1 MAYVP
6 VPKDLNKIKT
16 KVMFNLTKRQL
27 ISFGSGA
34 LLGVPMF
41 LLAKPH
47 MSVSAATLVMIFI
60 MLPFFMVA
68 MYEKNGQP
76 LEKIMFHM
84 IESKFIRPKVRPYQT
99 KNFYN
104 AINNLIAL
112 EREVNSIVNPT
123 QTNKSRKKTHRRSHP
138 KSQN

>member
-99 KNFYN
+99 DNFYN

-112 EREVNSIVNPT
+112 EREVKSIVNPT
-123 QTNKSRKKTHRRSHP
+123 QTNKSRKKAHRRSHP
-138 KSQN
+138 KSQK

>member
-76 LEKIMFHM
+76 LEKIMYHM

-99 KNFYN
+99 DNFYN

-112 EREVNSIVNPT
+112 EREVKSIVNPT
-123 QTNKSRKKTHRRSHP
+123 QTNKSRKKAHRRSRP
-138 KSQN
+138 KSQK

>member
-41 LLAKPH
+41 LMAKPH

-76 LEKIMFHM
+76 LEKIMFQM

-99 KNFYN
+99 ENFYN

-112 EREVNSIVNPT
+112 EKEVKSIVNPT
-123 QTNKSRKKTHRRSHP
+123 QTNKSRKKAHRRSRT
-138 KSQN
+138 KSQE

>member
-34 LLGVPMF
+34 LFGVPMF
-41 LLAKPH
+41 LLAKPY

-76 LEKIMFHM
+76 LEKIMFQM

-99 KNFYN
+99 ENFYN

-112 EREVNSIVNPT
+112 EREVKSIVNPT
-123 QTNKSRKKTHRRSHP
+123 QTNKSRKKAYRRSRT
-138 KSQN
+138 KSQE

>member
-41 LLAKPH
+41 LLTKPH

-76 LEKIMFHM
+76 LEKIMFQM

-99 KNFYN
+99 ENFYN

-112 EREVNSIVNPT
+112 EKEAKSIVNPT
-123 QTNKSRKKTHRRSHP
+123 QTNKSRKKAHRRSRT
-138 KSQN
+138 KSQE